1 MSSIVKILLLI
12 GTTVAME
19 LPGKCPIVPPTH
31 FPKLIRHYREIVLGV
46 PFSIER
52 PSHLFK
58 AFDSINLL
66 GFLSLSI
73 SENSPDTLRITYD
86 DSKFVVHGNLTTYDT
101 TNDKSLCLTSFL
113 TKTFTVCQGTLT
125 EEIRMW
131 FEGDFLIIWSC
142 ANNDTNYTHDEAVLF
157 VVEQADVELILYHKS
172 PLEYRKMMQKLK
184 VTVRKYLSDSLL
196 LDTIDW
202 NMGIENKTGNLSYA
216 EFQCLEVPQKSISKG
231 PFQVLFLNLISI
243 SIFMFLAVGISGFKD
258 NRVKPVT
265 VNKM

>member
-1 MSSIVKILLLI
+1 MVLLI
-12 GTTVAME
+12 GATVAIE

-31 FPKLIRHYREIVLGV
+31 FPRQIRHFREIVLGV

-73 SENSPDTLRITYD
+73 SKNGSDTFKITYE
-86 DSKFVVHGNLTTYDT
+86 DSKFMVHGNLTTYDT
-101 TNDKSLCLTSFL
+101 TKDQSLCLTSL
-113 TKTFTVCQGTLT
+113 METSFTVCQGTIA

-142 ANNDTNYTHDEAVLF
+142 ANNDTSNTHDEAVLF
-157 VVEQADVELILYHKS
+157 VVEPKHMALILFHKS
-172 PLEYRKMMQKLK
+172 PMEYRKMMQKLN
-184 VTVRKYLSDSLL
+184 VTVRKYLRDSLL

-202 NMGIENKTGNLSYA
+202 NVGIENKTGNLSYA
-216 EFQCLEVPQKSISKG
+216 EFQCQEVPHKSISKG

-243 SIFMFLAVGISGFKD
+243 SIFMFLAVGNSCFKE

-265 VNKM
+265 VKKM